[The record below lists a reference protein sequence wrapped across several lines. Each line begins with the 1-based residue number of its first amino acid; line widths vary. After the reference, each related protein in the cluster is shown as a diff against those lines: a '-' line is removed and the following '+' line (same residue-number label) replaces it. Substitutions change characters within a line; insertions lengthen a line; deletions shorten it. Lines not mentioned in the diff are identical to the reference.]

1 MSSELSFYDDFTRI
15 YSLYI
20 FLPYISTMLLFFDL
34 WNEIALI
41 LTTMALTTE
50 HSATMI
56 FQATTALISVVIGGS
71 IDILLLLGE
80 AILVLAIDLV
90 VLLFDNL
97 PIMMLLW
104 VCLLSYQHFWV
115 NRRATV
121 QYCTCALRRNKSWA

>member
-71 IDILLLLGE
+71 IHILLVSPIQPLN
-80 AILVLAIDLV
+80 VL
-90 VLLFDNL
+90 
-97 PIMMLLW
+97 
-104 VCLLSYQHFWV
+104 
-115 NRRATV
+115 
-121 QYCTCALRRNKSWA
+121 